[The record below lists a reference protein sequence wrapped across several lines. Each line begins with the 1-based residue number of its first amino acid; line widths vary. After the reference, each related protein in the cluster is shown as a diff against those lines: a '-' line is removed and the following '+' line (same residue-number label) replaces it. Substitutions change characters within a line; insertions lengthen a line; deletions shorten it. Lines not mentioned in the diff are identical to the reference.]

1 MPSENTI
8 EITDENF
15 EKEVL
20 QSQKPVLVD
29 FWAEWCMPC
38 RMIAPA
44 VDELAEEYR
53 KKIRVGMVNTD
64 ENREVSMR
72 VGISAIPTIILF
84 RNGEMIR
91 KFVGLQQKEDL
102 KAALEEVLEQEGA

>member
-20 QSQKPVLVD
+20 QSNKPVLVD

-44 VDELAEEYR
+44 VDELADEYKR
-53 KKIRVGMVNTD
+53 KIRVGMVNTD
-64 ENREVSMR
+64 ENRGISVQ

-84 RNGEMIR
+84 KDGQMVR

-102 KAALEEVLEQEGA
+102 KAALDEVLES